1 MELHQAVADLGR
13 VIVPHL
19 TILDATRALLTN
31 GPAGPG
37 DTATPGRIIAGR
49 KVTSV
54 DAYGLTVAKFNSKNM
69 TPADARH
76 IEFAGKAGLGEIDI
90 AKMKVKKVNA

>member
-1 MELHQAVADLGR
+1 M
-13 VIVPHL
+13 
-19 TILDATRALLTN
+19 
-31 GPAGPG
+31 
-37 DTATPGRIIAGR
+37 IAGR

-54 DAYGLTVAKFNSKNM
+54 DAYGLTVAKFNNKSM

-76 IEFAGKAGLGEIDI
+76 IEYAHKAGLGEIDI